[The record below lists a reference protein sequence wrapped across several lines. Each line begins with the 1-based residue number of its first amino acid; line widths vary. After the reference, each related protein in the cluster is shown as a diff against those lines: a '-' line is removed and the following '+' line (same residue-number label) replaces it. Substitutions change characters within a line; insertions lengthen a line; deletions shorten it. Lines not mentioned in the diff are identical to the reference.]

1 MALKENLLRLRKA
14 AKLSQRELAD
24 KAGVSQQLISQIETD
39 GAIGRTKFL
48 PELAS
53 ALGVE
58 IAELDPA
65 FAQAIS
71 LVEETQKRWTKV
83 GSTIPVPV
91 KIEQRGRLPVFTS
104 AQGGEGETIVTFEPI
119 DYVSMPEP
127 LEHVRDPYGVYVV
140 GDSMSPAFEP
150 GDLALVNPHVPAR
163 GGDDVIVYR
172 AAEGGEQ
179 AAAIK
184 RLVRAAHDHWSL
196 RQFNPER
203 KFSLPRTEWPRCDV
217 IVGKYSRR

>member
-91 KIEQRGRLPVFTS
+91 KIEQRGRLRCS
-104 AQGGEGETIVTFEPI
+104 RQ
-119 DYVSMPEP
+119 
-127 LEHVRDPYGVYVV
+127 LK
-140 GDSMSPAFEP
+140 
-150 GDLALVNPHVPAR
+150 
-163 GGDDVIVYR
+163 
-172 AAEGGEQ
+172 AAKV
-179 AAAIK
+179 K
-184 RLVRAAHDHWSL
+184 RS
-196 RQFNPER
+196 
-203 KFSLPRTEWPRCDV
+203 
-217 IVGKYSRR
+217 